1 MGHDILEMVGFRPFG
16 SQPYFKQVSTEQ
28 RVVKTKVNRK
38 TKNIAGEKTIK
49 VQVPPPS
56 VQTEKKKSTS
66 IHIIKPQEPNKRET
80 ESRFISLVESWR
92 RAWESKNFDAYI
104 AHYHPGFKNKG
115 KDLNA
120 WKHYKKKLNERHRH
134 ISVKISDLKVRI
146 DGNTAWAYFIQ
157 RFSSDAFR
165 AKGYKLIEF
174 RKEGDS
180 WKIYRERSFA
190 KKPGQWP
197 A

>member
-1 MGHDILEMVGFRPFG
+1 
-16 SQPYFKQVSTEQ
+16 
-28 RVVKTKVNRK
+28 
-38 TKNIAGEKTIK
+38 
-49 VQVPPPS
+49 
-56 VQTEKKKSTS
+56 VQTEEKKKAS
-66 IHIIKPQEPNKRET
+66 IEITQPKEQKRMENIGEEEKESLKSFAVKEEQKPVVEQAKEMPSSVQAEEDR
-80 ESRFISLVESWR
+80 IVSLVESWR
-92 RAWESKNFDAYI
+92 MAWESKSLDEYI
-104 AHYHPGFKNKG
+104 AYYHPGFKNKG

-120 WKHYKKKLNERHRH
+120 WKHYKKKLNDRYRH

-174 RKEGDS
+174 RKKGDS